1 MFTTVHKVRTIGAVI
16 AVVAAALA
24 SAGVASAAI
33 VMPQL
38 GTVTTSVAAPPTAV
52 ADTNTGSGSG
62 SGGQPYPGDGF
73 CEGMYTAA
81 HVADSLGDSQQAAG
95 LTNAAVASY
104 TFADNLRAAAW
115 NAGCP
120 SGPTPS

>member
-1 MFTTVHKVRTIGAVI
+1 MFTITHKIRTIGAI
-16 AVVAAALA
+16 SIVVAAALA
-24 SAGVASAAI
+24 PTGIASAAS
-33 VMPQL
+33 VVSRP
-38 GTVTTSVAAPPTAV
+38 GTVTTSVSAPPTAV
-52 ADTNTGSGSG
+52 AETNTGSGSG

-81 HVADSLGDSQQAAG
+81 HVADGLGDSLQAAG
-95 LTNAAVASY
+95 QTDAAVASY

-120 SGPTPS
+120 TPM